1 MHADNLP
8 KTKKNTKI
16 YRNRRFKIVFSKK
29 KKQQQQHRLRLF
41 QRDMTCDDV
50 KVLLRRT
57 TSISASDNKVLNLA
71 KSANIININVDL
83 FQWFINILVNDL

>member
-29 KKQQQQHRLRLF
+29 KQKNHRLRLF

-50 KVLLRRT
+50 KVLLRRAA
-57 TSISASDNKVLNLA
+57 SISVSDNKILNLA
-71 KSANIININVDL
+71 KRANIINISVDL

>member
-29 KKQQQQHRLRLF
+29 KKKKKKHRLRLF

-57 TSISASDNKVLNLA
+57 ASISVSDNKVLNLA
-71 KSANIININVDL
+71 KNTEYNKYQRGLSSVVYKY
-83 FQWFINILVNDL
+83 FGK